1 MLIQKTCGVQQRAG
15 NDRRAVTL
23 RDVVRRLVIERG
35 HLGVTNELVRH
46 EARCL
51 GPMASSAL
59 AVMTR
64 TGEIWA
70 AKVPGDLT
78 HWFASAELA
87 ARWRG
92 RPRQAAQTLT
102 EPVQHPRQRMPGTPR
117 MQEPTD
123 AQNAPQVRRQQPVVR
138 IAQRAD
144 TTDAPMIM
152 PPGVVLQH
160 VAASRHDPRYQCAPG
175 ERPYGA
181 GFAAAGI
188 GRDVTTGQPWGR
200 RA

>member
-59 AVMTR
+59 AAMTR
-64 TGEIWA
+64 AGEIWA
-70 AKVPGDLT
+70 AKAPGSLT

-92 RPRQAAQTLT
+92 RPRQQAQTLT
-102 EPVQHPRQRMPGTPR
+102 QPGQHPRQRMPGAPR

-138 IAQRAD
+138 IAHRAD
-144 TTDAPMIM
+144 TTDAPTTV
-152 PPGVVLQH
+152 PPGVVLQRVH
-160 VAASRHDPRYQCAPG
+160 APRHDPRYQCAPG
-175 ERPYGA
+175 ERPHGA

-188 GRDVTTGQPWGR
+188 GRDVTTGQPWAQ